1 MLEELIS
8 VQVIQCKK
16 TASTASMVFCCS
28 SCLVFYKAL
37 GVLAIILF
45 AMWKPIWHNFLQP
58 AFANFWSA
66 SGKVEDQTDESPT
79 AKSEDCKM
87 SDPCCSPTSNQNG
100 AMVGTV
106 NSKKD
111 D

>member
-1 MLEELIS
+1 
-8 VQVIQCKK
+8 
-16 TASTASMVFCCS
+16 MVFCCS

-58 AFANFWSA
+58 AFASVWNP
-66 SGKVEDQTDESPT
+66 SGKVEDQSG
-79 AKSEDCKM
+79 KSELVIPEDSCM

-100 AMVGTV
+100 SVAGTV